1 MILQFIE
8 TETIQ
13 SVTDRWQDRV
23 ETHTWSEMELSIRGY
38 ITKVRVPALFQLLS
52 ILVIGDSEDDTQQSG
67 EDDGCDG
74 PTDPVKVELARRLRV
89 RTG

>member
-1 MILQFIE
+1 
-8 TETIQ
+8 
-13 SVTDRWQDRV
+13 V

-52 ILVIGDSEDDTQQSG
+52 ILVVGDSEDDTQQSG
-67 EDDGCDG
+67 EDYGCDG
-74 PTDPVKVELARRLRV
+74 QTEPVKVELAWWLRV